1 MSYFIFFNTGLFK
14 ALYPTLCTKQK
25 FKTNALDYFLK
36 SGKVQGDSVN
46 NTGVQGQK
54 TKGEGRQTP
63 PTPLPPACLTISDI
77 NHFQE
82 ITAEEVAELR
92 QELEALEEVAKA
104 LLNIVGM
111 LELLEQ
117 RVSSGR
123 VRRDIPA
130 PTTCDDLTS
139 YINTIK
145 TSKGV
150 DALPYAIAMD
160 TYFKGVVNEETEYI
174 SCESLKAEVKATVEK
189 VEKAKKEVA
198 NKIPPVQKIP
208 TAEPVDTTTAEPVD
222 TTTAE
227 PIDTTTVEPV
237 DTTTAEPD
245 DEVSNTTTAE
255 PIDTTTAE
263 PIDTTTAE
271 PIDTTTAEPDDEVS
285 NTTTAEP
292 IDTTT
297 ADPMDTTT
305 DVFYLFEMPVKV
317 VYTPSAFF

>member
-1 MSYFIFFNTGLFK
+1 MTFDKYQYVRDECFYIYLSRFFFKNVVFRSVALVPKNMSYFIFFK
-14 ALYPTLCTKQK
+14 ALYPTLCTKQT
-25 FKTNALDYFLK
+25 FKTNTLDYFLK

-46 NTGVQGQK
+46 NTTVLRQK
-54 TKGEGRQTP
+54 NLSRQTP
-63 PTPLPPACLTISDI
+63 PSPLPTACLTISDI
-77 NHFQE
+77 NYFQE

-104 LLNIVGM
+104 LLNIVEM

-123 VRRDIPA
+123 VRRDDVPA
-130 PTTCDDLTS
+130 PPTTCEDLTN
-139 YINTIK
+139 YIEKIK

-150 DALPYAIAMD
+150 EALPYAIAMD
-160 TYFKGVVNEETEYI
+160 TYFKGVVNEESPYI

-198 NKIPPVQKIP
+198 NKIPPVQKIS
-208 TAEPVDTTTAEPVD
+208 TAEPVDTTTA
-222 TTTAE
+222 
-227 PIDTTTVEPV
+227 EPV

-255 PIDTTTAE
+255 PIDTTTD
-263 PIDTTTAE
+263 I
-271 PIDTTTAEPDDEVS
+271 
-285 NTTTAEP
+285 
-292 IDTTT
+292 
-297 ADPMDTTT
+297 
-305 DVFYLFEMPVKV
+305 FYLFEMPVKV

>member
-1 MSYFIFFNTGLFK
+1 MPEFSLVSGFLLMNLVALAQPECCDVKNVTGSVDDVLDGVYYLNAVDDVKRMDICKDGCVYLKENVDDKLFCFMEVPIVE
-14 ALYPTLCTKQK
+14 A
-25 FKTNALDYFLK
+25 
-36 SGKVQGDSVN
+36 
-46 NTGVQGQK
+46 
-54 TKGEGRQTP
+54 
-63 PTPLPPACLTISDI
+63 SDI
-77 NHFQE
+77 DCKE

-104 LLNIVGM
+104 LLNIVEM

-123 VRRDIPA
+123 VRRDDVPA
-130 PTTCDDLTS
+130 PTTCEDLTN
-139 YINTIK
+139 YIEKIK

-160 TYFKGVVNEETEYI
+160 TYFKGVVNEESPYI

-198 NKIPPVQKIP
+198 NKIPPEQKIP
-208 TAEPVDTTTAEPVD
+208 TTEPVDTTTAEPVDTTTAEPVD

-227 PIDTTTVEPV
+227 PV

-245 DEVSNTTTAE
+245 DGVSNTTTAE
-255 PIDTTTAE
+255 PIDTTTD
-263 PIDTTTAE
+263 I
-271 PIDTTTAEPDDEVS
+271 
-285 NTTTAEP
+285 
-292 IDTTT
+292 
-297 ADPMDTTT
+297 
-305 DVFYLFEMPVKV
+305 FYLFEMPVKV